1 MGRPAPGPAAG
12 GPEAPRATP
21 DAAADR
27 APRSGT
33 RRTCDLLL
41 RGGTLVDGTGAPRR
55 EADIA
60 VAGGRVTV
68 LPPGGRYEA
77 AEVVDATGQIVTPG
91 FIDVHTHSDALAVP
105 RQDGAAHAEV
115 EELRLAPLLQG
126 VTTEISGN
134 CGTSLFP
141 ALPERLPGLAEH
153 LRVTF
158 GLGPIRPAEDFD
170 AFAAGQDPALRRTH
184 IASLVGH
191 GTLRAGVMG
200 FEDRPPTADE
210 LGAMCALLDRALTR
224 GAAGLSTGLIYPPGG
239 YAGTEEIVALAEVAA
254 RHGKPYVTHLRDE
267 MSQVESALEEA
278 LEIARRS
285 GAPLQVSHHKTAG
298 RHAWGAT
305 LRTLPRL
312 ERARAEGVDVLCDV
326 YPYTAGSTVLHAL
339 LPPWANEGGVGAL
352 LARLRLPEV
361 RDRIRTSIAQG
372 VEGWE
377 NTVGNGGWDLIA
389 VAAAPTHPG
398 AEGHRIADLAAAA
411 GADPVDYVCDLLLAE
426 GGEVTIISHSMREDD
441 VRRVLTSPLAMI
453 GSDGVP
459 KPGRPHPR
467 WAGSFARVLGH
478 YGRDEGLLSLES
490 AVHKMTGLPARRFA
504 LTGRG
509 TVHDGA
515 HADLVVLDPDA
526 VRDTATFDRPLLAPE
541 GIGTVVVA
549 GRIAVRAGR
558 PTEERAGVVVR
569 VR

>member
-1 MGRPAPGPAAG
+1 MAGPVRTPGAAPSRRRPY
-12 GPEAPRATP
+12 
-21 DAAADR
+21 
-27 APRSGT
+27 
-33 RRTCDLLL
+33 DLLL
-41 RGGTLVDGTGAPRR
+41 RGGTLVDGTGVPRR
-55 EADIA
+55 AADVA
-60 VAGGRVTV
+60 VTDGRITV
-68 LPPGGRYEA
+68 LPPGGRHAA
-77 AEVVDATGQIVTPG
+77 AETVDATDRVVTPG
-91 FIDVHTHSDALAVP
+91 FVDVHTHSDALAARRDGGP
-105 RQDGAAHAEV
+105 DGAAI

-134 CGTSLFP
+134 CGSSLFP

-153 LRVTF
+153 VRVTF
-158 GLGPIRPAEDFD
+158 GLGDVPPAEDFD
-170 AFAAGQDPALRRTH
+170 GFAAGQNPAQRRTH

-200 FEDRPPTADE
+200 FDDRPATPDE
-210 LGAMCALLDRALTR
+210 LRTMCALLDRALTQ

-239 YAGTEEIVALAEVAA
+239 YAATAELVALAEVAA

-267 MSQVESALEEA
+267 MSQVEAALEEA

-312 ERARAEGVDVLCDV
+312 EHARAEGIDVLCDV

-339 LPPWANEGGVGAL
+339 LPPWANEGGIGAL
-352 LARLRLPEV
+352 LERLPSPEV
-361 RDRIRTSIAQG
+361 RDRIRASIADG
-372 VEGWE
+372 VDGWE
-377 NTVGNGGWDLIA
+377 NTVGNGGWDLVS
-389 VAAAPTHPG
+389 VAAAPHHPR
-398 AEGHRIADLAAAA
+398 AEGHRIADLARAD
-411 GADPVDYVCDLLLAE
+411 GVDPVEYVCDLLLAE
-426 GGEVTIISHSMREDD
+426 RGAVTIISHSMREDD
-441 VRRVLTSPLAMI
+441 VRRVLASPLAMI

-478 YGRDEGLLSLES
+478 YGRDEDLFTLEG
-490 AVHKMTGLPARRFA
+490 AVHKMTGMPARRFG

-526 VRDTATFDRPLLAPE
+526 VRDTATFDRPLGAPE
-541 GIGTVVVA
+541 GVDAVVVA
-549 GRIAVRAGR
+549 GRVAVRDGR
-558 PTEERAGVVVR
+558 PTEERAGRVVR
-569 VR
+569 VP

>member
-1 MGRPAPGPAAG
+1 MGGTTVRRADGARPPGSAPAPAGP
-12 GPEAPRATP
+12 PAPRRDP
-21 DAAADR
+21 DR
-27 APRSGT
+27 PYE
-33 RRTCDLLL
+33 LLI

-55 EADIA
+55 PADIG
-60 VAGGRVTV
+60 VSGGRITV
-68 LPPGGRYEA
+68 LAPGGRHEA
-77 AEVVDATGQIVTPG
+77 AETVNAGGLVVTPG

-105 RQDGAAHAEV
+105 RDGGASADAAR
-115 EELRLAPLLQG
+115 ELRLAPLLQG
-126 VTTEISGN
+126 VTTEIAGN
-134 CGTSLFP
+134 CGSSLFP
-141 ALPERLPGLAEH
+141 ALPERLPQLAEH

-158 GLGPIRPAEDFD
+158 GLGPVAPAADFD

-200 FEDRPPTADE
+200 FEDRPPTGAE
-210 LGAMCALLDRALTR
+210 LETMCRLLDRALSA

-239 YAGTEEIVALAEVAA
+239 YADTAEITVLAGVAA

-267 MSQVESALEEA
+267 MAQVEQALEEA
-278 LEIARRS
+278 LEIARVS

-312 ERARAEGVDVLCDV
+312 EAARAEGIDVLCDV
-326 YPYTAGSTVLHAL
+326 YPYTAGSTVLHAM
-339 LPPWANEGGVGAL
+339 LPPWANEGGIGAL
-352 LARLRLPEV
+352 LARLPLPEV
-361 RDRIRTSIAQG
+361 RDRIRVSIAEG
-372 VEGWE
+372 VPGWE

-389 VAAAPTHPG
+389 VAAAPGRPG
-398 AEGHRIADLAAAA
+398 AEGRRIAELAAAA

-441 VRRVLTSPLAMI
+441 VRRVLASPLSMI

-467 WAGSFARVLGH
+467 WAGTFPRVLGH
-478 YGRDEGLLSLES
+478 YGRNEGLLSLET
-490 AVHKMTGLPARRFA
+490 AVHKMTGLPAARFGLA
-504 LTGRG
+504 GRG
-509 TVHDGA
+509 VVADGA
-515 HADLVVLDPDA
+515 VADLVVLDPATVLDG
-526 VRDTATFDRPLLAPE
+526 ATFENPLVAPE

-549 GRIAVRAGR
+549 GRTAVRAGR
-558 PTEERAGVVVR
+558 PAGEPAGQVVR